1 MYVFIL
7 LLFLLQTRVMGQ
19 DPGFLCGLEQ
29 GGDPCYRAC
38 HSDPTPCLQPF
49 FRLLNLLAKLGL
61 SDNEIKALASR
72 RWPASCSWWS
82 WMCPNGVELGQAWG
96 GI

>member
-29 GGDPCYRAC
+29 GGALATGPVTLTLPR
-38 HSDPTPCLQPF
+38 LQPF
-49 FRLLNLLAKLGL
+49 FRLLNLRKLGL
-61 SDNEIKALASR
+61 SDNEIQRLPPEVANFMQLVELDVSR
-72 RWPASCSWWS
+72 
-82 WMCPNGVELGQAWG
+82 NGVELGQAWG